1 MYTSLGS
8 QREITPYIVFMV
20 VSIAQAIWSDDM
32 SLGVSY
38 PSFYIL
44 WRVVFI
50 GYGSRLVT
58 RYRS

>member
-32 SLGVSY
+32 SLGVS
-38 PSFYIL
+38 
-44 WRVVFI
+44 
-50 GYGSRLVT
+50 
-58 RYRS
+58 